1 MTLAWNTAGVSTPIT
16 SIPWDSS
23 WPAFVPEPERSTVLG
38 YFVLRFGIP
47 LAAFDGYCL
56 LERRKVYTLVP
67 NSPHLP
73 LLATLKVH
81 SVGLP
86 VLRKLPRHLKPTS
99 IALQRFGGRAT
110 RHTVEL
116 SPAQI
121 EQLLQE
127 QALLCHIDCQPGYM
141 ILLHAGQVLGCGL
154 YTPGRLLSQIPRH
167 QSRHL
172 RFEEL

>member
-1 MTLAWNTAGVSTPIT
+1 MTPAWHTAGVSIPIT

-23 WPAFVPEPERSTVLG
+23 WPAFVPEPERSSVLR
-38 YFVLRFGIP
+38 YFVLRFGIA
-47 LAAFDGYCL
+47 LAVFDGYCL
-56 LERRKVYTLVP
+56 LERRKVYVLVSD
-67 NSPHLP
+67 SPHLP
-73 LLATLKVH
+73 LLATLQVH

-86 VLRKLPRHLKPTS
+86 VLRKLPHHLKPTS

-110 RHTVEL
+110 RHRVEL
-116 SPAQI
+116 RSGQV

-127 QALLCHIDCQPGYM
+127 YELPFHTDCQPGYV

-154 YTPGRLLSQIPRH
+154 YTPGRLQSQIPRR
-167 QSRHL
+167 QSVRL